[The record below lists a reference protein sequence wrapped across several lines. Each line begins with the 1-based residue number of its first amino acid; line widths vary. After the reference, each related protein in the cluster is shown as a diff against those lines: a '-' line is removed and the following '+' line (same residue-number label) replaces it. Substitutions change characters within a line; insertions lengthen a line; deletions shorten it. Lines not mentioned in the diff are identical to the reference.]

1 MAGLVYIELSS
12 LSFNGPEARN
22 GNLDLSSYLAAP
34 QCSAVAIILA
44 AGVGRRLGG
53 ADDRPKVLLEFGGLT
68 LLARH
73 LAALETH
80 GIQRVAITIGYQAD
94 LIREEVA
101 RLGWQDRVRFVENRD
116 FRQGSLVSL
125 SVQAETLRGGVPVL
139 LMDGDVLYDPAML
152 GRLLRAPGENL
163 LLVDREIE
171 PGDEPVKICFRDGL
185 IVDFRKKPER
195 VHDWHGESVGFFR
208 FSPEMAGLLAARCED
223 YLQRGERQVEYEE
236 AIRDLILAGPAR
248 FQAVEISDL
257 SWTEIDFPEDVVR
270 AENVILPH
278 LQVASP
284 A

>member
-1 MAGLVYIELSS
+1 MAGLAYIELSS

-44 AGVGRRLGG
+44 AGVGQRLGR
-53 ADDRPKVLLEFGGLT
+53 ADDRPKILLEFGGQS

-73 LAALETH
+73 LVVLKAH
-80 GIQRVAITIGYQAD
+80 GIQQVAITIGYQGN
-94 LIREEVA
+94 LIREEVE
-101 RLGWQDRVRFVENRD
+101 RLDWQGQVRFVENPD

-125 SVQAETLRGGVPVL
+125 AVQAETLRQGVPVL

-208 FSPEMAGLLAARCED
+208 FSPEMAELLATRCED
-223 YLQRGERQVEYEE
+223 YVQRGERRVEYEE
-236 AIRDLILAGPAR
+236 AIRDLILSEPAR

-257 SWTEIDFPEDVVR
+257 PWTEIDFPEDVLR

-278 LQVASP
+278 LQVVSP